1 MKIILSIMNFWW
13 TMSKILNSINL
24 FLTCFYFSAY
34 VNSFDTFRLPPI
46 RLRGGL
52 VLKNQTLFSH
62 QRISQ
67 RVIRT
72 PAGILRYFHTYV
84 GSGHFWGFE
93 ILNFNVCVFFFFF
106 FFFVGGGG
114 GVKKWIFLGMEILW
128 IFFGSSQNWTIFRG
142 HSYAF

>member
-1 MKIILSIMNFWW
+1 
-13 TMSKILNSINL
+13 MSKILNSINL

-93 ILNFNVCVFFFFF
+93 ILNFNV
-106 FFFVGGGG
+106 FFFVVFCFFCGGGG
-114 GVKKWIFLGMEILW
+114 GGSKNEYFWVWRFCGYFLGHHKTGLYLGVIPMH
-128 IFFGSSQNWTIFRG
+128 FRVF
-142 HSYAF
+142 S